1 MTRGESVGASFLS
14 TAISWVTLDINPL
27 LSGIASVF
35 AILLSGFLIYKTFL
49 DIKIRK
55 NQLK

>member
-1 MTRGESVGASFLS
+1 MTRTESIGASFLS
-14 TAISWVTLDINPL
+14 TAISWATLDINFM

-35 AILLSGFLIYKTFL
+35 AVVLSSFLIYKTYL